1 MKCVLVCSNCHKML
15 HRKRP
20 WLSKEELKERK
31 VEPQPQ
37 KQITLR
43 GIKETLSKVF
53 RKEKG
58 ER

>member
-1 MKCVLVCSNCHKML
+1 MNYFGDSGKITY
-15 HRKRP
+15 
-20 WLSKEELKERK
+20 EELRERK
-31 VEPQPQ
+31 INPQPQ

-58 ER
+58 ERE